1 MYPNALE
8 ELVQLSSIRVY
19 KKLLKCCGNTM
30 TPIIQSPREYMY
42 DEYITELG
50 WESTPKVLS

>member
-30 TPIIQSPREYMY
+30 TPNIQSPREYMY
-42 DEYITELG
+42 DE
-50 WESTPKVLS
+50 